1 MNSNSTSKNFVIES
15 HKNSLNNRKHYKL
28 QNIDIFVKD
37 PLPDH
42 VDINN
47 VLRQV
52 ELRIP
57 SYYLY
62 NIDAVYVGEFQD
74 LIDRDINAKFADGA
88 IYITNEQ
95 DNDEDMIDD
104 FIHEIAHATEVSF
117 AEDIYADGLIE
128 EEFLGKRR
136 TLRRLLKYR
145 EFPVEKYDFE
155 EINYTKSFDE
165 LLYVYVGYKALTNIV
180 MGLFVSPYAATSIRE
195 YYASGFEDFY
205 LNNGKLIR
213 KISPALYEKLSDLN
227 NLGEK
232 TNEIY

>member
-1 MNSNSTSKNFVIES
+1 MDWNNINKDLVIES
-15 HKNSLNNRKHYKL
+15 HKKSLNNRKHYRL
-28 QNIDIFVKD
+28 ENIEIFVKD
-37 PLPDH
+37 PLSNQVNMD
-42 VDINN
+42 N
-47 VLRQV
+47 VLKQV

-62 NIDAVYVGEFQD
+62 NIDAVYVGQFED

-88 IYITNEQ
+88 IYITNDQ

-104 FIHEIAHATEVSF
+104 FVHEIAHASEVSF

-128 EEFLGKRR
+128 EEFLGKRK

-145 EFPVEKYDFE
+145 DFSVEKYDFE

-165 LLYVYVGYKALTNIV
+165 LLYVYVGYKALTSIV

-195 YYASGFEDFY
+195 YYASGFEDYY

-213 KISPALYEKLSDLN
+213 KISPALYKKLNNLN
-227 NLGEK
+227 NLGNNN
-232 TNEIY
+232 NEIY